1 MAETG
6 LDRKTA
12 EAYAQAYRC
21 LADPTRILVLNRLAQ
36 ARRPMTVRDL
46 VRLVDVG
53 QSTVSH
59 HLRIL
64 LEAGFVRVT
73 YTGNSSLFQVNDEC
87 LHRFPGT
94 AAAILSQ
101 ASVGAVDCAS
111 CESPGVIPAGELSA
125 SLLRSEV

>member
-1 MAETG
+1 MEESG
-6 LDRKTA
+6 LDRQTA

-36 ARRPMTVRDL
+36 ARRPMTVGEL

-73 YTGNSSLFQVNDEC
+73 YTGSSSQFQVNDEC
-87 LHRFPGT
+87 LDRFPGT
-94 AAAILSQ
+94 AAAILGQ
-101 ASVGAVDCAS
+101 APAGAVDCTS
-111 CESPGVIPAGELSA
+111 CENPEIIPADELSA